1 MLTLIVFLVLL
12 FLGFPL
18 ALTLMMG
25 TIVLITANDLYALL
39 DTLPMN
45 FYGALEKNGLL
56 AIPVFMLVGE
66 VMNRAGLTQRLISAA
81 NVLVGGFR
89 GGLAYVNL
97 LTNGM
102 AAAIL
107 GSAIAQIAVMSKVM
121 IPQMEERGYNKGFAA
136 AITACGGLMGPI
148 IPPSMLM
155 IIYGVIAFQP
165 IAALFVAGIVPGLLM
180 LFAFALVVCTIGMF
194 SSLPK
199 ENWQPW
205 REAAPRLLSGLAP
218 GIIPVVIIVGVSS
231 GIMTPTESGA
241 AASFIALIFGLFVY
255 RTIRISDIPGILQ
268 SVALST
274 AVITSLIAAASA
286 FGWVL
291 SFEGAP
297 DRMVEAI
304 ISVTDSPLVFLLI
317 VNVIIFILGMFLETI
332 SVMIIIVPV
341 LLPAVQ
347 SMHIDPIHFGV
358 IMSLGI
364 VVGLITP
371 PVGPGLFVAM
381 VQANVSLKEIFYWTI
396 PFLLALLG
404 VMVVVNIFPVFSLWL
419 PTFYGLI

>member
-1 MLTLIVFLVLL
+1 MLTLIIFFGLL
-12 FLGFPL
+12 FLGFPV

-39 DTLPMN
+39 NTLPMN

-56 AIPVFMLVGE
+56 AIPMFMLVGE

-97 LTNGM
+97 LTNAM

-121 IPQMEERGYNKGFAA
+121 IPQMHERGYNKGFAA

-155 IIYGVIAFQP
+155 IIYGVIAYQP
-165 IAALFVAGIVPGLLM
+165 IAALFVAGVLPGLLM
-180 LFAFALVVCTIGMF
+180 FFAFSLVVFIIGLF
-194 SSLPK
+194 SPLPK

-205 REAAPRLLSGLAP
+205 KESAPKLISGLAP
-218 GIIPVVIIVGVSS
+218 GMIPVVIIVGISS
-231 GIMTPTESGA
+231 GVMTPTESGA

-255 RTIRISDIPGILQ
+255 RTIRFSEIPSILQ

-297 DRMVEAI
+297 DRLVETI
-304 ISVTDSPLVFLLI
+304 VSVTTSPLVFLLCI
-317 VNVIIFILGMFLETI
+317 NVIVFILGMFLETI

-347 SMHIDPIHFGV
+347 GMNINLIHFGV

-371 PVGPGLFVAM
+371 PVGPGLYVAM
-381 VQANVSLKEIFYWTI
+381 VQAKVSLKEIFYWTV
-396 PFLLALLG
+396 PFLLALIG
-404 VMVVVNIFPVFSLWL
+404 VMVIVNVFPVFSLWL
-419 PTFYGLI
+419 PAFYGLM

>member
-1 MLTLIVFLVLL
+1 MLTLVIFFGLL
-12 FLGFPL
+12 FLGFPV

-25 TIVLITANDLYALL
+25 TIVLIHDTGLEALL
-39 DTLPMN
+39 HTLPMN

-56 AIPVFMLVGE
+56 AIPLFMLVGE

-97 LTNGM
+97 LTNAM

-107 GSAIAQIAVMSKVM
+107 GSAVAQIAVMSKVM
-121 IPQMEERGYNKGFAA
+121 IPQMQRRGYNKGLAA

-165 IAALFVAGIVPGLLM
+165 IAALFVAGILPGLLM
-180 LFAFALVVCTIGMF
+180 FFAFSLVVFVIGMF
-194 SSLPK
+194 SDLPK
-199 ENWQPW
+199 ESWQTW
-205 REAAPRLLSGLAP
+205 KEAGPKLLSGVGPCLV
-218 GIIPVVIIVGVSS
+218 PVVIIVGVTS
-231 GIMTPTESGA
+231 GVMTPTESGA
-241 AASFIALIFGLFVY
+241 AASLISLILGICVY
-255 RTIRISDIPGILQ
+255 RTIRLSDIPGIFQ
-268 SVALST
+268 SIAMST
-274 AVITSLIAAASA
+274 AVITSLIAAATA

-297 DRMVEAI
+297 DRLVEAI
-304 ISVTDSPLVFLLI
+304 VRFTDSPLVFLLC
-317 VNVIIFILGMFLETI
+317 VNLIIFALGMFLETI

-347 SMHIDPIHFGV
+347 SMNIDLIHFGV
-358 IMSLGI
+358 IVSLGTVI
-364 VVGLITP
+364 GLVTP
-371 PVGPGLFVAM
+371 PVGPGLYVAM
-381 VQANVSLKEIFYWTI
+381 VQADVSLKDIFLWSL
-396 PFLLALLG
+396 PFLIILLL
-404 VMVVVNIFPVFSLWL
+404 VMAIINIFPVFSLWL
-419 PTFYGLI
+419 PALYQLI